1 MTNTTLNLWDFF
13 WISAMFSLNYF
24 AMWHS
29 HFRRWDIQIGDS
41 YTYLSRKEREEEN
54 SLDKTI
60 DEVMRD
66 AFKQ

>member
-1 MTNTTLNLWDFF
+1 
-13 WISAMFSLNYF
+13 MFSLNYF